1 MTDYFNDLFAQYS
14 ETIFRWVA
22 HSGLRVLLIVVG
34 AFLVVQIAF
43 RLIKR
48 IETLADDGD
57 PNFQSLQEKRAATLS
72 SLLRQVTGV
81 IIAIVSGMMILREFR
96 VDIAPIIAGAG
107 IVGLAVGFGA
117 QSLVKDI
124 ISGFFILL
132 ENQFDVGDVI
142 SGAGVSGGVERI
154 GLRFT
159 QLRDL
164 EGRVHFVPNGEFRVV
179 SNLTRGWSRAV
190 LDVAIGYREDIDRVQ
205 GVLREVS
212 EELRHDPEFDH
223 LILEPMEVLGVDSFG
238 ESAVTIRL
246 LFKTLPGKQWP
257 VAREFRKRIKMKFD
271 ALGIEFPFPQ
281 RVVHTVAL
289 PSGGTLV
296 LDEGAAP
303 PRGDRGADPARA
315 EAGASQS
322 TVARL
327 PDTND

>member
-1 MTDYFNDLFAQYS
+1 MSDYLQQFFAQYA
-14 ETIFRWVA
+14 ETAFHWLA

-34 AFLVVQIAF
+34 AFLVVKVAF
-43 RLIKR
+43 RLIRR

-72 SLLRQVTGV
+72 LLLRQVCGV
-81 IIAIVSGMMILREFR
+81 LIAAVSGMMILREFR

-164 EGRVHFVPNGEFRVV
+164 EGRVHFIPNGEFRVV

-190 LDVAIGYREDIDRVQ
+190 IDVAIGYREDIDRVQ
-205 GVLREVS
+205 DVLRELA
-212 EELRHDPEFDH
+212 EELRHDPAFDH
-223 LILEPMEVLGVDSFG
+223 LIIEPMEILGVDSLG
-238 ESAVTIRL
+238 DSAVTIRL

-257 VAREFRKRIKMKFD
+257 VAREFRKRVKVKFD
-271 ALGIEFPFPQ
+271 ALGIEIPFPQ

-289 PSGGTLV
+289 PSAT
-296 LDEGAAP
+296 
-303 PRGDRGADPARA
+303 
-315 EAGASQS
+315 
-322 TVARL
+322 RL
-327 PDTND
+327 PDAND